1 VLNSIRARITFW
13 YVSVFGLLLLGF
25 SCFIY
30 LTLARSLYHRLD
42 ESLIDDA
49 QVAIASL
56 ETETE
61 ENEGDSVAGASQSL
75 RELELRNAYIA
86 IFSGDHL
93 LASNYPDDSRPG
105 SISSRQFEPE
115 RSEGISLGTDKQFGT
130 AGARLCLV
138 TGASGGCSILLAA
151 PLAGLKL

>member
-1 VLNSIRARITFW
+1 
-13 YVSVFGLLLLGF
+13 
-25 SCFIY
+25 
-30 LTLARSLYHRLD
+30 
-42 ESLIDDA
+42 
-49 QVAIASL
+49 

-61 ENEGDSVAGASQSL
+61 ENAGDAVAGASESL
-75 RELELRNAYIA
+75 RELDLRNAYIA

-93 LASNYPDDSRPG
+93 LASNYPDDSPPG

-115 RSEGISLGTDKQFGT
+115 RSIGLSLGTDKQFGT

-151 PLAGLKL
+151 PLAELQLELGSLRRVFYLGYPAALFIGGLGGMLLARQSLAPVVAMSDQAQRIGAGNLHR